1 MKTRNITYIFSN
13 DIDEDKQ
20 KEIKLKIPQWLEDD
34 ESYLKIGNI
43 DLNIEFKWNDR
54 LDVKLNGTIKNK
66 NNEVIKNFSCDEFFK
81 SFEYPID

>member
-1 MKTRNITYIFSN
+1 MKTRNITYLFSN

-66 NNEVIKNFSCDEFFK
+66 NNELIKIFYCDEFLEK
-81 SFEYPID
+81 FEYQID